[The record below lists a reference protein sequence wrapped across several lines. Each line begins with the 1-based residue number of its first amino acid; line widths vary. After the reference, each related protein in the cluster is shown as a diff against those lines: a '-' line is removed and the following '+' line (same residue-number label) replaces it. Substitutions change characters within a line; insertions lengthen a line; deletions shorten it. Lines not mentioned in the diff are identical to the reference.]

1 MSHRIGERPW
11 RSSGQPTSFITFCQ
25 VNDSESSLESLI
37 VTRGELSHS
46 VKNVTRVESSH
57 HLSQRDSSRI
67 RVTKNR
73 DSSRVID
80 SSHAI
85 TATKSL
91 WLSVKS
97 FSDLCTNK
105 HKRCCYLSF
114 SLSLVYN
121 ELRNVFVCI
130 ATHFLAIFIMCKF
143 AFCFYS

>member
-11 RSSGQPTSFITFCQ
+11 RSSGQPTPFITFCQ

-57 HLSQRDSSRI
+57 HLSQ
-67 RVTKNR
+67 R

-121 ELRNVFVCI
+121 ELRNVFVCS